1 MIHLQNGII
10 HLWNFSQ
17 RLKTQGTQRTRTHF
31 HQIFQNSFSRLLT
44 FPDLLPDLLVEM
56 TILLASSELPKEPR

>member
-17 RLKTQGTQRTRTHF
+17 RLKSQGTQRTQTHF
-31 HQIFQNSFSRLLT
+31 HQIFQNSFSRLLA

-56 TILLASSELPKEPR
+56 TILLANSDPPKESR